1 VNGRRAGVFVGLD
14 YGRKRIG
21 IAVSTPLPTVHS
33 RERLLRRDLATDL
46 DALRAIVE
54 DAEAEGIVIGLPHN
68 MDGTVSEMEREVR
81 TFAAALAQACGVPVY
96 GSDERLSTEA
106 AVSIL
111 RAQEVFGRK
120 QKERRDSA
128 AAALLLQ
135 DFLDAGEKERIA

>member
-1 VNGRRAGVFVGLD
+1 
-14 YGRKRIG
+14 
-21 IAVSTPLPTVHS
+21 
-33 RERLLRRDLATDL
+33 
-46 DALRAIVE
+46 
-54 DAEAEGIVIGLPHN
+54 VIGLPHN

-135 DFLDAGEKERIA
+135 DFLDAGKKERIA